1 MPTYRVTGPDGHD
14 YDFDWNG
21 QGDPTEQDLDGMFGG
36 APLAKPAQDD
46 ELGDPTGQQTGI
58 IDRVFQTLGR
68 PGAVVAGGINAVQ
81 KGEGLGGVLTNV
93 KEALTPTG
101 VGTWKE
107 TITGDDI
114 LKDQGFEQGWG
125 RALGGLG
132 IDIATDPLNL
142 LGGTVAKAMQAGGK
156 LAKVGRVA
164 DKVGDVASS
173 VGNKAMDAT
182 GLSKVFQMRPGTRD
196 IMSNAGDISYND
208 FARLGDSTARA
219 ANEGA
224 EALAES
230 TFKSL
235 GSGSAGMARRK
246 KIAHALDSGNL
257 SVLDPEELTAAQSFK
272 TQMDKL
278 FDTQVNTLGNLKP
291 GDKIRNYVQY
301 LTEGGRDVEAVVAP
315 ALSSVPQSAR
325 KRQVFRTLQ
334 EAVDH
339 GGATDDAL
347 EIMARSTAQVE
358 KAKTRVEFLDGVATR
373 FADPNGRK
381 INFGNTSVSDAI
393 KAKYK
398 DVKVHPQI
406 AQDIERAVKVWDDPT
421 TMDGIYRTGVKLW
434 KGMATSLV
442 PGHHFTNFLGNI
454 HNMYVAGDMSMKAIA
469 KSTMMNPTMNAFVRA
484 TDDAAKV
491 HWLGKMG
498 VNNAADTLKA
508 MKKYEVLGTSTQ
520 LGELAAE
527 GTQKIVNNPAMR
539 FMRQKGTALIE
550 EPARI
555 GLFLDRL
562 SKGDN
567 FEQAAIKVKNVL
579 FDYSELTKTERVARD
594 YGLIP
599 FYTWMRK
606 NIPLQMESMIK
617 RPHRMEAIGDVYDVP
632 WNANPMEDTVIP
644 ESRQSTGFVPTTQ
657 TAEGQP
663 VMARFA
669 LPSLDLNRL
678 GDPNTLIDS
687 MGPVPKAIS
696 EMAMGRRTN
705 GAPLRTSSTF
715 ARPSQFAKL
724 MTPLNAVLPRSME
737 GYVTPIDIDGRS
749 VQRDI
754 PAWLTGMIP
763 SGPLGNAVFSQSGG
777 SDPLS
782 PALDS
787 GLKEFLMRFVGLTP
801 DVITPNDQKFE
812 MEDRMGALKRQHMRR
827 VLEQ

>member
-1 MPTYRVTGPDGHD
+1 MPQYLSTNP
-14 YDFDWNG
+14 N
-21 QGDPTEQDLDGMFGG
+21 DGMVGSKYLSTDPNDG
-36 APLAKPAQDD
+36 MDKQYLSNDPNAGQEDTALP
-46 ELGDPTGQQTGI
+46 DPTGQQTGI

-68 PGAVVAGGINAVQ
+68 PGAVVAGGINAMQ
-81 KGEGLGGVLTNV
+81 KGQGLGGAITNA

-101 VGTWKE
+101 VGTWQE

-114 LKDQGFEQGWG
+114 LKDQGYQEGWG
-125 RALGGLG
+125 RAIGGLG

-142 LGGTVAKAMQAGGK
+142 VGGAAIKGLGK
-156 LAKVGRVA
+156 LKTVQGIGKAA
-164 DKVGDVASS
+164 AN
-173 VGNKAMDAT
+173 VGNKVMDAT
-182 GLSKVFQMRPGTRD
+182 GLAKTFQMRPGTRD
-196 IMSNAGDISYND
+196 VMSAAGDISYND

-219 ANEGA
+219 ANEAA
-224 EALAES
+224 EGLAEL
-230 TFKSL
+230 TFK
-235 GSGSAGMARRK
+235 GIKPEQRK
-246 KIAHALDSGNL
+246 AIAHAIDKGQVGTLI
-257 SVLDPEELTAAQSFK
+257 PEHQQVAQKFK
-272 TQMDKL
+272 TQMDDL
-278 FDTQVNTLGNLKP
+278 FQKQVQLGNLKP
-291 GDKIRNYVQY
+291 ADKLQNYVQY
-301 LTEGGRDVEAVVAP
+301 LTQSGRDVEAVVAP

-325 KRQVFRTLQ
+325 KREVFQTLK

-358 KAKTRVEFLDGVATR
+358 KAKTRAEFLDGVATR

-381 INFGNTSVSDAI
+381 INFGNTSISDTL

-398 DVKVHPQI
+398 DVTVHPQV

-421 TMDGIYRTGVKLW
+421 SMDNMYKTGVKLW

-454 HNMYVAGDMSMKAIA
+454 HNMSVAGDMSVKALG
-469 KSTMMNPTMNAFVRA
+469 KSYGPTMAKFVNAS
-484 TDDAAKV
+484 DDASKV
-491 HWLGKMG
+491 RILGQMG
-498 VNNAADTLKA
+498 VADPVNALKA
-508 MKKYEVLGTSTQ
+508 MKKYEVMGTSTQ
-520 LGELAAE
+520 LGELAQE
-527 GTQKIVNNPAMR
+527 GTQRIVNNPVMR
-539 FMRQKGTALIE
+539 WARQKGTQVVE

-555 GLFLDRL
+555 GLFIDRL
-562 SKGDN
+562 AKGDN

-579 FDYSELTKTERVARD
+579 FDYSELTKSERAVRD
-594 YGLIP
+594 YGLVP

-617 RPHRMEAIGDVYDVP
+617 RPHRVEAVGDVYDVP
-632 WNANPMEDTVIP
+632 WNANPMEETVIP
-644 ESRQSTGFVPTTQ
+644 ESRQSTGFVPTTANAQ
-657 TAEGQP
+657 GLP

-669 LPSLDLNRL
+669 LPSLDINRL
-678 GDPNTLIDS
+678 GDPHTLIDS
-687 MGPVPKAIS
+687 MGPVPKAVS

-705 GAPLRTSSTF
+705 GAPLQTSSTF
-715 ARPSQFAKL
+715 ARPSQLAKVL
-724 MTPLNAVLPRSME
+724 SPLNTVLPRSME

-763 SGPLGNAVFSQSGG
+763 AGPLGSTMFNATGG

-782 PALDS
+782 PGLDS
-787 GLKEFLMRFVGLTP
+787 GLKELAMRLLGLTP

-812 MEDRMGALKRQHMRR
+812 MEDRMGRHKRDHMRR